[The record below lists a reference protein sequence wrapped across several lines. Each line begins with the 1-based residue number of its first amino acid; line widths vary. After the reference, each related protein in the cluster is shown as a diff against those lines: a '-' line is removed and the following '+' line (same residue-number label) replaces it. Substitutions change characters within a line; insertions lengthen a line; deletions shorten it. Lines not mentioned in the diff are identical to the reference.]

1 MEIKI
6 DDKIVLTL
14 SETQVKILK
23 HDISEDI
30 FDDDIARRIKFII
43 SEKYQNSLKR
53 IKQEW
58 EPKLKDMGRKSIP
71 LDEEQFC
78 EVVFGCKDYAD
89 KKTRELNKG
98 E

>member
-14 SETQVKILK
+14 SDTQVKILM
-23 HDISEDI
+23 HDISSDI
-30 FDDDIARRIKFII
+30 FEEDIARRLKFII
-43 SEKYQNSLKR
+43 MEKYQACVKR
-53 IKQEW
+53 IRQEW
-58 EPKLKDMGRKSIP
+58 EPKLKELGKKTIP
-71 LDEEQFC
+71 LDEEKFC
-78 EVVFGCKDYAD
+78 EIVFECKGYAD